1 MSAIQEFK
9 NLIAGKT
16 FVDDEVMRKAED
28 IGRELMGVTTT
39 KMRQYFDDIKGLRRK
54 IESDLSPQQIK
65 VQLRL
70 ILSRVAYDTGRVK
83 GKKDK
88 TDYNNFC
95 LLESFLKA
103 CIDKVI
109 KSENIEKMTNE
120 FITFI
125 EAMYGYFYFHAK

>member
-70 ILSRVAYDTGRVK
+70 ILSRVAYDVGR
-83 GKKDK
+83 KKISP
-88 TDYNNFC
+88 
-95 LLESFLKA
+95 LLESFLKD
-103 CIDKVI
+103 CVDKVI
-109 KSENIEKMTNE
+109 RSGNE
-120 FITFI
+120 RIKETTDEFVTFI
-125 EAMYGYFYFHAK
+125 EAMYGYFYFYAK